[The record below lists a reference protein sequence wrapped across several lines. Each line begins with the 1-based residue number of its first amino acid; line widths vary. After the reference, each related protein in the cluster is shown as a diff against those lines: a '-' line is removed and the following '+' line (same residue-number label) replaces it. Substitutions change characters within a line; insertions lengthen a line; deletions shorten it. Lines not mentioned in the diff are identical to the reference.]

1 MFNFM
6 FLALIGISDIC
17 LLILYFTVFYKERK
31 KEIPFVLYLLG
42 FIVIESFSIFNL
54 LNFLNIYSIIK
65 IILNSFI
72 SILSTFILSFYYTA
86 SLSSRLFISISYH
99 ISLGAIEGL
108 SVNFILP
115 HLQHIIQTNAD
126 YTDIYVNFI
135 SNILSFIF
143 ILGLKILFN
152 RKSVSQNMTY
162 NFSVFVTP
170 VISFIL
176 YITTPISLVLDKSNQ
191 YRLLIFYF
199 MLIILNIVNYFLLN
213 NIVQVIFL
221 KEHEKVITKQ
231 LFFQTEKYNQLS
243 SAYKATRGVVHDTKK
258 HLFYIKDCI
267 KNNTLDNI
275 DNYIDTSV
283 ADIEN
288 SYSRINTGNLVI
300 DAFISNYINMAKAE
314 GIQLNTNIKINAK
327 TIPVKDYDLCIIIG
341 NLMDNSFNAVRKITN
356 ANSRHINID
365 LYTDD
370 FQFVVHVKNTRVAVD
385 AEKEKKIDPNE
396 YYHGYGITNIINTSD
411 KYKGVYSCYTE
422 SEIFETIIIYPIIT
436 DTELRRKLN
445 IPENF

>member
-1 MFNFM
+1 M

-176 YITTPISLVLDKSNQ
+176 YITTPISQVLDKSNQ

-243 SAYKATRGVVHDTKK
+243 SAYKATRSVVHDTKK

-275 DNYIDTSV
+275 DN
-283 ADIEN
+283 
-288 SYSRINTGNLVI
+288 
-300 DAFISNYINMAKAE
+300 
-314 GIQLNTNIKINAK
+314 
-327 TIPVKDYDLCIIIG
+327 
-341 NLMDNSFNAVRKITN
+341 
-356 ANSRHINID
+356 
-365 LYTDD
+365 
-370 FQFVVHVKNTRVAVD
+370 
-385 AEKEKKIDPNE
+385 
-396 YYHGYGITNIINTSD
+396 
-411 KYKGVYSCYTE
+411 
-422 SEIFETIIIYPIIT
+422 
-436 DTELRRKLN
+436 
-445 IPENF
+445 

>member
-17 LLILYFTVFYKERK
+17 LLILYFTV
-31 KEIPFVLYLLG
+31 
-42 FIVIESFSIFNL
+42 
-54 LNFLNIYSIIK
+54 
-65 IILNSFI
+65 
-72 SILSTFILSFYYTA
+72 
-86 SLSSRLFISISYH
+86 
-99 ISLGAIEGL
+99 
-108 SVNFILP
+108 
-115 HLQHIIQTNAD
+115 
-126 YTDIYVNFI
+126 
-135 SNILSFIF
+135 IF

-176 YITTPISLVLDKSNQ
+176 YITTPISQVLDKSNQ

-243 SAYKATRGVVHDTKK
+243 SAYKATRSVVHDTKK

-288 SYSRINTGNLVI
+288 SYNRINTGNLVI
-300 DAFISNYINMAKAE
+300 DAFIINYINMAKAE

>member
-231 LFFQTEKYNQLS
+231 LFFQTEKYNQTIRIL
-243 SAYKATRGVVHDTKK
+243 HDVDK
-258 HLFYIKDCI
+258 HIR
-267 KNNTLDNI
+267 
-275 DNYIDTSV
+275 
-283 ADIEN
+283 AIEN
-288 SYSRINTGNLVI
+288 LYGTEREHTAGEYAEAIRSTLAPLIP
-300 DAFISNYINMAKAE
+300 IS
-314 GIQLNTNIKINAK
+314 
-327 TIPVKDYDLCIIIG
+327 
-341 NLMDNSFNAVRKITN
+341 
-356 ANSRHINID
+356 
-365 LYTDD
+365 
-370 FQFVVHVKNTRVAVD
+370 
-385 AEKEKKIDPNE
+385 
-396 YYHGYGITNIINTSD
+396 
-411 KYKGVYSCYTE
+411 YTE
-422 SEIFETIIIYPIIT
+422 NPI
-436 DTELRRKLN
+436 LKMLSCRRKGYIRTLR
-445 IPENF
+445 

>member
-6 FLALIGISDIC
+6 FLSLIGISDIC
-17 LLILYFTVFYKERK
+17 LLMLYFTVFYKERK

-54 LNFLNIYSIIK
+54 LNFLNVYSIIK

-86 SLSSRLFISISYH
+86 SLSSRFFISISYH

-108 SVNFILP
+108 SVNFIFP
-115 HLQHIIQTNAD
+115 HLQHITQTNAD

-176 YITTPISLVLDKSNQ
+176 YITTPISQVLDKSNQ
-191 YRLLIFYF
+191 YRLLIFYL

-243 SAYKATRGVVHDTKK
+243 SAYKATRSVVHDTKK

-288 SYSRINTGNLVI
+288 SYNRINTGNLVI

-370 FQFVVHVKNTRVAVD
+370 LQFVVHVKNTRVAVD

>member
-1 MFNFM
+1 M

-54 LNFLNIYSIIK
+54 INFLNVYSIIK

-86 SLSSRLFISISYH
+86 SLSSRFFISISYH

-135 SNILSFIF
+135 SNISSFIF

-176 YITTPISLVLDKSNQ
+176 YITTPISQILDKSNQ

-243 SAYKATRGVVHDTKK
+243 SAYKATRSVVHDTKK

-288 SYSRINTGNLVI
+288 SYNRINTGNLVI

>member
-54 LNFLNIYSIIK
+54 INFLNVYSIIK

-86 SLSSRLFISISYH
+86 SLSSRFFISISYH

-135 SNILSFIF
+135 SNISSFIF

-176 YITTPISLVLDKSNQ
+176 YITTPISQILDKSNQ

-243 SAYKATRGVVHDTKK
+243 SAYKATRSVVHDTKK

-288 SYSRINTGNLVI
+288 SYNRINTGNLVI